1 MAWYCPDREVELI
14 LWCRNRVPVYK
25 REHFFKDGA
34 YDSVTDEYSDWLD
47 WTWRTPWECGATN
60 FDYEKLVLC
69 ETSTWNKV
77 LVESWTDTSDPLQAR
92 TTRYTYL
99 ATNSPF
105 TWNADTD
112 LSDCGWEK
120 LDIQT
125 KQYCDTWETVF
136 GTLVFDVSWTSAVL
150 IGIVFHKVDWSVHT
164 PVSPVE
170 WACIWSAPVVI
181 TSEAVAI
188 WSALTPP
195 ALWVYAVISIVSWE
209 WVVTVDWTTP
219 AFNTVW
225 HQVFEQNFGSG
236 NWDGKWNNAPR
247 FRTTN
252 YRNVMWRVR
261 A

>member
-1 MAWYCPDREVELI
+1 M
-14 LWCRNRVPVYK
+14 PVYK

-99 ATNSPF
+99 ATNLPF

-225 HQVFEQNFGSG
+225 HPVFEWQKVYLQIKDEIDKFQSA
-236 NWDGKWNNAPR
+236 WTWTMYITYYDKPLLLSQQ
-247 FRTTN
+247 
-252 YRNVMWRVR
+252 
-261 A
+261 